1 MNTKIVKKKKK
12 KIKPLS
18 QLLHIVSVIY
28 CHEDVSVG
36 GTSSGTESFSAATE
50 INSTVH
56 KIN

>member
-1 MNTKIVKKKKK
+1 MNTKIVKKKK

>member
-12 KIKPLS
+12 IK
-18 QLLHIVSVIY
+18 
-28 CHEDVSVG
+28 HEDVSVG